1 MVHRDTRRTFAELDA
16 DANRVANALAE
27 RGVVRNQ
34 RVAIYSH
41 NSYVFV
47 VAYFALARLGAISVP
62 VNFNFVASEVRYVL
76 EDSGSTAAIVEDALV
91 DTLEA
96 AEVALSLGVVIG
108 HRPGWTS
115 STGSWS
121 TTTPPRPT
129 SRSATTT
136 RCSCS
141 TRAAP
146 RRRPKGAI
154 MTNRNLIAQYVSDIV
169 DGEYHRDDV
178 ELHALPLYHCA
189 ALHDFL
195 TPDVYL
201 GATSVIVDAAD
212 PELIL
217 RTVEAE
223 GITKMFCPPTV
234 WIRLLRSPSFDRHDL
249 SSLRKGYY
257 GAAIMPVA
265 VLEELGRRLPG
276 VRLFNYYGQTELAP
290 NATVLFPEEQIAKAG
305 TAGRPSL
312 NVEIRLHDE
321 DDRPVPVGQ
330 VGEIVHR
337 TPHVMRGYWGKPEA
351 TAEVFRH
358 GWFHSGDLGV
368 MDADGYLTIVDRKKD
383 IIITGG
389 ENVASREVED
399 AIYSHPAVSEV
410 AVFGVKHP
418 EWIEA
423 VAAAVVLRDGE
434 TATGTEIVAHA
445 RERLAGFKSPKYVG
459 SSRSCRRTPAAR
471 SSSANCGTPTR
482 GSPTPRRRRDVEG
495 SRVVRLV
502 RDGRVVGLLLEV
514 DPDRPVL
521 DLARVGRDRVH
532 GRDARGDA
540 RVQVEARV
548 VGRADERVV
557 LLQVALVERLLL
569 VGAGV
574 VHGHRLVLVEPDD
587 ADRLPA
593 HLDDHHVALVELVV
607 VRHCFP
613 GHGGGPLRIVRGRTQ
628 FAGRRDRG
636 AGAEP
641 RTSIQPL
648 RTRAGRTGWGWWA
661 GPRTM
666 RPSRRSNT
674 EKCSGQV
681 TVQSSV
687 SPRCT
692 ACRRGCTRRRSC

>member
-1 MVHRDTRRTFAELDA
+1 VGEARDVDEEHQMDDIDRYLPPWTADLARARSQTIGTLLARTALKYGAKLAVVHRDTRRTFAELDA

-41 NSYVFV
+41 NSYAFV

-62 VNFNFVASEVRYVL
+62 VNFNFVASEVRYLL

-91 DTLEA
+91 DTLGA
-96 AEVALSLGVVIG
+96 AQVALSLGVVIG

-115 STGSWS
+115 FDRLLEHDDATAPDVEIGDDDPVQLLYTSG
-121 TTTPPRPT
+121 TT
-129 SRSATTT
+129 SA
-136 RCSCS
+136 
-141 TRAAP
+141 
-146 RRRPKGAI
+146 PKGAI

-312 NVEIRLHDE
+312 NVETRLHDE

-337 TPHVMRGYWGKPEA
+337 TPHVMRGYWGKPDA

-434 TATGTEIVAHA
+434 TVTGTEIVAHA
-445 RERLAGFKSPKYVG
+445 RERLAGFKSPKYV
-459 SSRSCRRTPAAR
+459 
-471 SSSANCGTPTR
+471 
-482 GSPTPRRRRDVEG
+482 
-495 SRVVRLV
+495 
-502 RDGRVVGLLLEV
+502 
-514 DPDRPVL
+514 
-521 DLARVGRDRVH
+521 
-532 GRDARGDA
+532 
-540 RVQVEARV
+540 
-548 VGRADERVV
+548 
-557 LLQVALVERLLL
+557 
-569 VGAGV
+569 
-574 VHGHRLVLVEPDD
+574 VLVEELPKNPSGKILKRELRDTYAGL
-587 ADRLPA
+587 AD
-593 HLDDHHVALVELVV
+593 
-607 VRHCFP
+607 
-613 GHGGGPLRIVRGRTQ
+613 
-628 FAGRRDRG
+628 
-636 AGAEP
+636 AGAP
-641 RTSIQPL
+641 
-648 RTRAGRTGWGWWA
+648 
-661 GPRTM
+661 
-666 RPSRRSNT
+666 
-674 EKCSGQV
+674 
-681 TVQSSV
+681 
-687 SPRCT
+687 
-692 ACRRGCTRRRSC
+692 